1 LLRANFGYR
10 HVRIAEPPPRCST
23 RDGSANHIAAGL
35 FGASSGQYL
44 VLPAAASILIS
55 VLDALVLRRDGKR
68 GTIVPGVGAVLSSSA
83 VEPEVEVHRLT
94 SFVASLTIAV
104 GFGIAAISASVADPV
119 AEFYN
124 GKSIVLLI
132 GFAPGGGYDSY
143 ARVLARHLR
152 KHIPGQPNVIP
163 QNMPGAGGLAVA
175 NFLYNVAPADGLTLG
190 VFGPFNALEPLFGN
204 PGARFDPTK
213 FTWIGKMDIDA
224 GACGAWRGSGIQRFS
239 DLQNKEVVFGSSGR
253 ASTTTQQVLALKNM
267 LGAKVKIVQGY
278 KGSADITLAMRR
290 GEVSAMCGIAVSNVL
305 VQLKDDMKNG
315 DIRIFLQ
322 FGRMNAPEFGNAE
335 NIYELLST
343 SEDRHVAEVIFRPN
357 ELGKPVAS
365 SPGIPEDRA
374 KALRDAFMN
383 TMKDPSLLAE
393 MNRMNLPVN
402 AATGE
407 EVARIFASLYTTPR
421 SLIDRALANMTT
433 E

>member
-1 LLRANFGYR
+1 
-10 HVRIAEPPPRCST
+10 
-23 RDGSANHIAAGL
+23 
-35 FGASSGQYL
+35 
-44 VLPAAASILIS
+44 
-55 VLDALVLRRDGKR
+55 
-68 GTIVPGVGAVLSSSA
+68 
-83 VEPEVEVHRLT
+83 VHRLT
-94 SFVASLTIAV
+94 SLVAASTAAVGLSIAV
-104 GFGIAAISASVADPV
+104 ISASVADPV
-119 AEFYN
+119 AEFYS

-132 GFAPGGGYDSY
+132 GFGPGGGYDSY
-143 ARVLARHLR
+143 ARVLARHLG

-175 NFLYNVAPADGLTLG
+175 NYLYNVAPADGLMLG

-213 FTWIGKMDIDA
+213 LTWIGKMDVDA
-224 GACGAWRGSGIQRFS
+224 GACGAWRGSGIRQFS
-239 DLQNKEVVFGSSGR
+239 DLLHKEVVFGSSGR

-305 VQLKDDMKNG
+305 VQLKDDMKSG
-315 DIRIFLQ
+315 DIRIFIQ
-322 FGRMNAPEFGNAE
+322 FGRTNAPEFGNAE

-343 SEDRHVAEVIFRPN
+343 SEDRQVAEIIFRPN

-365 SPGIPEDRA
+365 PPGLPQDRA
-374 KALRDAFMN
+374 KALRDAFMS
-383 TMKDPSLLAE
+383 TMTDASFLAE
-393 MNRMNLPVN
+393 MSRMNLPVN

-407 EVARIFASLYTTPR
+407 EVARVLASLYARPR
-421 SLIDRALANMTT
+421 PLIDRAMANMTT